1 MSTTI
6 DSLQIE
12 INSSA
17 QSAQSGIDA
26 LAASLDKLANATK
39 NYAGLDALSKKLE
52 RFGASIR
59 SIDSTG
65 LKQVGEALN
74 ALKGMESIKLSS
86 TLGKQISEIATAAQG
101 INGGTISNLR
111 MLAPALSSLSSV
123 RDVRISSTIGKGVA
137 EIASAASMINVAELS
152 RIAEMSQAIASLA
165 NIRDIRISSSLA
177 HQIVELGAAA
187 TQLQG
192 VDLSVF
198 GNLAEKLHPLS
209 ELDKTANLGTTL
221 AQLKKLPEIMAE
233 LDSADL
239 DAFEQNI
246 QRVTTALASLATQ
259 MNAVSNGF
267 TNFPR
272 RIQQVAASTQQA
284 TTAAGRVGS
293 SYMDMYAAFR
303 MVSSMMRGISG
314 TIAKWI
320 TKSNEYIEDV
330 NLFTASLGQ
339 YAQKAQDYAEKVG
352 ELAGIDP
359 GEWMRAQGIFY
370 NLADGFGIAS
380 DRAYTMSQQLTQ
392 LSYDLASFYNLSVD
406 DTMLKVRGGLS
417 GEIEMMRQLGVDL
430 SVAAMQ
436 ERATALGITQK
447 VTAMSQAEKA
457 QLRYLIMMERTTTAQ
472 NDMARTL
479 NTPANQLRV
488 LTAQVTQAT
497 RALGNAFIP
506 VLNVVLPI
514 AIAAAK
520 AVRLLAAS
528 IASLFGYS
536 LPEVDYSGIISDVS
550 AGAGDLSDNLGSA
563 GSNAKKLKKALM
575 GFDEI
580 NQFPDASGG
589 GGGGGSGGGGGLGGL
604 NFDLPTYDF
613 LDGLVESRVDA
624 VFNKI
629 KPIVEWMQ
637 EHIGEILGLVEA
649 IGASLLL
656 WKVAKTVIP
665 DLGSIRKDLS
675 VLNGFVISG
684 IMIFI
689 NAVLTYQFN
698 KKYIETG
705 RAGYL
710 FDDAIANGLSSYLVG
725 KIIANTLHRTAA
737 GQFAAAINL
746 TISAAVGLAAVW
758 NGVVE
763 NGVTTETIVSSV
775 WNAIKGAAA
784 GGLIAAAT
792 GASVAAGAAI
802 GGVIALTAAAVVLLT
817 ATRARVT
824 EESKRTLWGDLH
836 MEKEDIEATAKR
848 LLGNINVEATV
859 KIVDSQIANDTAAKE
874 DLNSKIAT
882 FNAGINKVLIGVK
895 IDESERASLVSQ
907 LTGEDGLIASLQNS
921 LTQSG
926 KTIELAVSLAPA
938 VDENGND
945 LSAGILTSF
954 NFASDEIMLA
964 ASDAGQRIS
973 EALASGYSTGLDSTV
988 DEQTRN
994 LIEWLNNIVNGA
1006 QTANATATFNVGLE
1020 ALLGKI
1026 DRASAS
1032 EILSEYASMKS
1043 EYEDMLY
1050 KIQKQAKIDAMAS
1063 LEQLK
1068 SSRDYWETIGGNED
1082 KVADLNAKIAEY
1094 EQILSDWDIEESV
1107 QKALADK
1114 FSSGNNT
1121 ILNAII
1127 DHMFDDSH
1135 IESGQWAMDDLIRS
1149 WIPES
1154 PGTVTEDLL
1163 NRYATNLENDFWT
1176 HMGKVFNEDDLKIL
1190 MDLSE
1195 NMKVSDLNV
1204 VAVDVQKEFI
1214 QSLREKLGPKNTQAV
1229 LNKMGY
1235 DMTNLIAD
1243 GLKSGTVTFEDAG
1256 NGMVT
1261 AIGGVLDGMVIEL
1274 TPELQTLFNELG
1286 QTLPESLVTGIEGSN
1301 ADVAGAG
1308 ANTVEQYKEGIESVE
1323 PPKLETAVE
1332 LVKDKWKNVVD
1343 FVHDNQGK
1351 GNVVQTIGLTLG
1363 STIKTVATWLATSSV
1378 LGGSV
1383 EKKVDIA
1390 KGDNW
1395 DVLPQDSTVDYEVG
1409 LKKTWDGSLSS
1420 WISDKWNKTFRIDL
1434 SKGSGVTWRGI
1445 TQRFG
1450 QELQVKFAKSGGT
1463 FKSGEMFIANEA
1475 GPELVGRIGNKSAVA
1490 NEGQIGDAIFRY
1502 MDAHGSSGGIDEER
1516 FARALVRAMKE
1527 AGIGSLYINGREMA
1541 DAINEESMRTGK
1553 PAIVF

>member
-101 INGGTISNLR
+101 ISGGTISNLR

-152 RIAEMSQAIASLA
+152 KIAEMSQAIASLA

-339 YAQKAQDYAEKVG
+339 YAQKAQAYAEKVG

-392 LSYDLASFYNLSVD
+392 LSYDLASFYNLSVND
-406 DTMLKVRGGLS
+406 AMLKVRGGLS

-488 LTAQVTQAT
+488 LSAQTTQAA

-506 VLNVVLPI
+506 VLNVMLPVV
-514 AIAAAK
+514 IAAAK

-563 GSNAKKLKKALM
+563 GDNAKKLKKALM
-575 GFDEI
+575 KFDEI

-589 GGGGGSGGGGGLGGL
+589 GGGGGGSGGGGLGGL

-629 KPIVEWMQ
+629 KPIIEWMQ

-649 IGASLLL
+649 VGASLLL

-684 IMIFI
+684 IMLVI

-710 FDDAIANGLSSYLVG
+710 LDDAIANGLSSYLMG
-725 KIIANTLHRTAA
+725 KIIAHTLHSTSA

-763 NGVTTETIVSSV
+763 NGVTTETIVSAV

-792 GASVAAGAAI
+792 GASIAAGAAI
-802 GGVIALTAAAVVLLT
+802 GGLITLTAGAVVLLT
-817 ATRARVT
+817 ASAVRAT
-824 EESKRTLWGDLH
+824 EESKRVIWGDLH

-859 KIVDSQIANDTAAKE
+859 KIVNSQIANDTAAKQ
-874 DLNSKIAT
+874 DLNTKIAT
-882 FNAGINKVLIGVK
+882 FNAGINKVLIGVE
-895 IDESERASLVSQ
+895 ISESERNSLISQ

-945 LSAGILTSF
+945 LSANILTLF
-954 NFASDEIMLA
+954 NFSSEEITQA
-964 ASDAGQRIS
+964 ASDAGQRLS
-973 EALASGYSTGLDSTV
+973 EALASGYSFGLDSSV
-988 DEQTRN
+988 DEQVQKLVT
-994 LIEWLNNIVNGA
+994 WLTNIVNGA
-1006 QTANATATFNVGLE
+1006 QTAVADATLQVNLE
-1020 ALLGKI
+1020 ELLGKI
-1026 DRASAS
+1026 DSSSASA
-1032 EILSEYASMKS
+1032 ILSEYASMKA
-1043 EYEDMLY
+1043 EYEEQLRE
-1050 KIQKQAKIDAMAS
+1050 IQKQAKIDALAS
-1063 LEQLK
+1063 LERLK
-1068 SSRDYWETIGGNED
+1068 SSKEYWEAIGGNED

-1094 EQILSDWDIEESV
+1094 EQILANWDVEGSV
-1107 QKALADK
+1107 QKALAGK
-1114 FSSGNNT
+1114 FSSGDNA

-1195 NMKVSDLNV
+1195 NMKVKGLNV

-1214 QSLREKLGPKNTQAV
+1214 QSLRDKLGPKNTQAV

-1243 GLKSGTVTFEDAG
+1243 GLKSGTVTFKDAG

-1274 TPELQTLFNELG
+1274 TPELQTLFTELG

-1343 FVHDNQGK
+1343 FVQNNQGK

-1475 GPELVGRIGNKSAVA
+1475 GPELVGRIGKKSAVA

-1502 MDAHGSSGGIDEER
+1502 MDAHGSSGGIDEEA

-1527 AGIGSLYINGREMA
+1527 AGIGSLHINGREMA

>member
-17 QSAQSGIDA
+17 QSAQNGIDA

-314 TIAKWI
+314 TISKWI

-392 LSYDLASFYNLSVD
+392 LSYDLASFYNLSVND
-406 DTMLKVRGGLS
+406 AMLKVRGGLS

-488 LTAQVTQAT
+488 LSAQTTQAA

-506 VLNVVLPI
+506 VLNVMLPVV
-514 AIAAAK
+514 IAAAK

-589 GGGGGSGGGGGLGGL
+589 GGGGSGGGGGLGGF

-624 VFNKI
+624 IFNKF
-629 KPIVEWMQ
+629 KPIIEWMQ

-710 FDDAIANGLSSYLVG
+710 LDDAIANGLSSYLVG
-725 KIIANTLHRTAA
+725 KIIAHTLHSTSA

-746 TISAAVGLAAVW
+746 TISAAVGLTAVW

-763 NGVTTETIVSSV
+763 NGITTKTIVSAV

-784 GGLIAAAT
+784 GGLIAAGA
-792 GASVAAGAAI
+792 GASIAAGAAI
-802 GGVIALTAAAVVLLT
+802 GGVITLAAAAVVLLT
-817 ATRARVT
+817 ASAVRAT
-824 EESKRTLWGDLH
+824 EESKRVIWGQLH
-836 MEKEDIEATAKR
+836 LEKEDIEATAKR

-859 KIVDSQIANDTAAKE
+859 KIVNSQIANDTAAKQ
-874 DLNSKIAT
+874 DLNTKIAT
-882 FNAGINKVLIGVK
+882 FNAGINKVLIGVE
-895 IDESERASLVSQ
+895 ISESERNSLISQ

-945 LSAGILTSF
+945 LSANILTLF
-954 NFASDEIMLA
+954 NFSSEEITQA
-964 ASDAGQRIS
+964 ASDAGQRLS
-973 EALASGYSTGLDSTV
+973 EALASGYSFGLDSSV
-988 DEQTRN
+988 DEQVQKLVT
-994 LIEWLNNIVNGA
+994 WLTNIVNGA
-1006 QTANATATFNVGLE
+1006 QTAVADATLQVNLE
-1020 ALLGKI
+1020 ELLGKI
-1026 DRASAS
+1026 DSSSASA
-1032 EILSEYASMKS
+1032 ILSEYASMKA
-1043 EYEDMLY
+1043 EYEEQLRE
-1050 KIQKQAKIDAMAS
+1050 IQKQAKIDALAS
-1063 LEQLK
+1063 LERLK
-1068 SSRDYWETIGGNED
+1068 SSKEYWEAIGGNED

-1094 EQILSDWDIEESV
+1094 EQILANWDVEGSV
-1107 QKALADK
+1107 QKALAGK
-1114 FSSGNNT
+1114 FSSGDNA

-1135 IESGQWAMDDLIRS
+1135 VAKAQETISEAVNRAIQGSTTGATEETFALWARQL
-1149 WIPES
+1149 
-1154 PGTVTEDLL
+1154 EDEFWVEL
-1163 NRYATNLENDFWT
+1163 N
-1176 HMGKVFNEDDLKIL
+1176 GVFNEEDRQVL
-1190 MDLSE
+1190 MDLS
-1195 NMKVSDLNV
+1195 KTLGVSGLNV
-1204 VAVDVQKEFI
+1204 VAIDVQKEFI
-1214 QSLREKLGPKNTQAV
+1214 QSLMEKLGPKNTQAV

-1243 GLKSGTVTFEDAG
+1243 GLKSGTVTFKDAG

-1274 TPELQTLFNELG
+1274 TPELQTLFTELG
-1286 QTLPESLVTGIEGSN
+1286 QTLPESLVTGIEESN
-1301 ADVAGAG
+1301 ADATGAG
-1308 ANTVEQYKEGIESVE
+1308 KKIAEQYREGLASGET
-1323 PPKLETAVE
+1323 PKLETVVE
-1332 LVKDKWKNVVD
+1332 LVKSKWKTVVD
-1343 FVHDNQGK
+1343 FVQNNQGK

-1363 STIKTVATWLATSSV
+1363 STIKTVATWLTTSSV

-1475 GPELVGRIGNKSAVA
+1475 GPELVGRIGKKSAVA

-1502 MDAHGSSGGIDEER
+1502 MDAHGSSGGIDEEA

-1527 AGIGSLYINGREMA
+1527 AGIGSLHINGREMA

>member
-17 QSAQSGIDA
+17 QSAQNGIDA

-74 ALKGMESIKLSS
+74 ALKGMENIKLSS

-101 INGGTISNLR
+101 ISGGTISNLR

-123 RDVRISSTIGKGVA
+123 RDVRISSTIGKGIA
-137 EIASAASMINVAELS
+137 EVASAASSINVAELS
-152 RIAEMSQAIASLA
+152 KIAEMSQAIASLA
-165 NIRDIRISSSLA
+165 SIRDIRISSSLA

-209 ELDKTANLGTTL
+209 ELDKTANLSATL

-272 RIQQVAASTQQA
+272 RIQQVAESTQQA

-293 SYMDMYAAFR
+293 SYMDVYAAFR
-303 MVSSMMRGISG
+303 MVSSMMRSITG

-339 YAQKAQDYAEKVG
+339 YAQKAQEYAEKVG

-392 LSYDLASFYNLSVD
+392 LSYDLASFYNLSVN

-488 LTAQVTQAT
+488 LSAQAMQAA

-563 GSNAKKLKKALM
+563 GDNAKKLKKALM
-575 GFDEI
+575 KFDEI
-580 NQFPDASGG
+580 NQFPQKSGG
-589 GGGGGSGGGGGLGGL
+589 GGGGGSGGGGLGGFD
-604 NFDLPTYDF
+604 FDLPTYDF
-613 LDGLVESRVDA
+613 LDGLVSSRADA
-624 VFNKI
+624 IFSKI
-629 KPIVEWMQ
+629 KPIIEWMQ

-665 DLGSIRKDLS
+665 DLGTIRKDLS
-675 VLNGFVISG
+675 ALNGFVISG
-684 IMIFI
+684 IMVII
-689 NAVLTYQFN
+689 NAVLTYKFN

-710 FDDAIANGLSSYLVG
+710 VDDAIANGLSSYLVG
-725 KIIANTLHRTAA
+725 KIIAHTLHSTAA

-746 TISAAVGLAAVW
+746 TISAAVGLVAVW

-763 NGVTTETIVSSV
+763 NGVTTETIVSAV

-792 GASVAAGAAI
+792 GASIVGGAAI
-802 GGVIALTAAAVVLLT
+802 GGLITLAAGAVVLLT

-824 EESKRTLWGDLH
+824 EESKQALWGQLH
-836 MEKEDIEATAKR
+836 LEKEEIEATAKA

-859 KIVDSQIANDTAAKE
+859 KIVKSQLENDNAAKQE
-874 DLNSKIAT
+874 LNSKIAT
-882 FNAGINKVLIGVK
+882 FNAGINKVLIGVE
-895 IDESERASLVSQ
+895 INESERASLVSQ

-954 NFASDEIMLA
+954 NFANDEIMLA
-964 ASDAGQRIS
+964 ASDAGQRLS
-973 EALASGYSTGLDSTV
+973 EALASGYSFGLDSSV
-988 DEQTRN
+988 DEQVQKLVT
-994 LIEWLNNIVNGA
+994 WLTNIVNGA
-1006 QTANATATFNVGLE
+1006 QTAVADATLQVNLE
-1020 ALLGKI
+1020 ELLGKI
-1026 DRASAS
+1026 DSSSAS
-1032 EILSEYASMKS
+1032 EILSEYADMKS
-1043 EYEDMLY
+1043 EYEGMLY
-1050 KIQKQAKIDAMAS
+1050 EIQKQAKIDAMAA
-1063 LEQLK
+1063 LERLK
-1068 SSRDYWETIGGNED
+1068 SSKEYWDAIGGNED

-1107 QKALADK
+1107 KNALADK
-1114 FSSGNNT
+1114 FSSGDNT

-1127 DHMFDDSH
+1127 DHMFDNSH
-1135 IESGQWAMDDLIRS
+1135 VESGQWAMDDLIRS

-1163 NRYATNLENDFWT
+1163 NSYATNLENDFWT
-1176 HMGKVFNEDDLKIL
+1176 HMEKVFNEDDLKIL

-1195 NMKVSDLNV
+1195 NMEVSGLNV
-1204 VAVDVQKEFI
+1204 VAIDVQKEFI
-1214 QSLREKLGPKNTQAV
+1214 QSLKEKLGPKNTQAV

-1256 NGMVT
+1256 DGMVT

-1301 ADVAGAG
+1301 ADVTGAG
-1308 ANTVEQYKEGIESVE
+1308 ANIVEQYKEGIESVE

-1343 FVHDNQGK
+1343 FVQDNQGK

-1450 QELQVKFAKSGGT
+1450 QELQVKFAKNGGT

-1490 NEGQIGDAIFRY
+1490 NESQIGDAIFRY

-1516 FARALVRAMKE
+1516 FARVLVRALKE
-1527 AGIGSLYINGREMA
+1527 AGVGSLHINGREMA